1 MTFFKGKHLI
11 LSFLLVLLLPG
22 IGYPIHVS
30 FYIGDVSAIRDGKRI
45 NIAMGT
51 NLESGDFIKT
61 GKGGTISLVY
71 KDGSKLTV
79 KEKSRIKIGSKNI
92 PGSDNVTLLAGNLN
106 GKFTRLKKGQRK
118 VYTPTTICAI
128 RGTEFEIGV
137 SKNGNSRVELK
148 EGKLDINNP
157 YGSQKIKE
165 GTTVEAE
172 IARRPKKVSS
182 DTDMGTWRKKGNE
195 DFKNNPSKTS
205 GRYESQV
212 NTFKN
217 RLKVQSR
224 ETRAIG
230 SKVRSARKEK
240 DVLRAGDDLEK
251 NENSIEDDLILNEA
265 SKATIE
271 TIMKDYL
278 IRTDRI
284 FKTFE
289 RLKKECNK
297 VGEQQ
302 RRNYEAIQAVK
313 KAHRRAY
320 EKIIGRFKKDRDN
333 ILNPGNRDRIR
344 PDFPE
349 KK

>member
-1 MTFFKGKHLI
+1 MKFFKGKYLV

-30 FYIGDVSAIRDGKRI
+30 FYIGDVSAMRDGKRI

-51 NLESGDFIKT
+51 NLESGDLIKT
-61 GKGGTISLVY
+61 GKGGTVSLVY

-79 KEKSRIKIGSKNI
+79 KEKSHIKIGSKNI
-92 PGSDNVTLLAGNLN
+92 PGSDNITLLAGNLN

-165 GTTVEAE
+165 GTTVESE
-172 IARRPKKVSS
+172 IARRPEKVSS
-182 DTDMGTWRKKGNE
+182 DSNMDSWREEKDE
-195 DFKNNPSKTS
+195 DFTKNPSNTS
-205 GRYESQV
+205 SRYENQV

-217 RLKVQSR
+217 RLKVQER

-230 SKVRSARKEK
+230 SNVKSARKKE
-240 DVLRAGDDLEK
+240 DVLRAGDDLQK
-251 NENSIEDDLILNEA
+251 NENSIEDDLMLNEA
-265 SKATIE
+265 SKVTIE

-284 FKTFE
+284 FETFE

-297 VGEQQ
+297 VAEQQ

-313 KAHRRAY
+313 KAHRQAY
-320 EKIIGRFKKDRDN
+320 EKIIGKFKKDRDS
-333 ILNPGNRDRIR
+333 ILNPRNRDRIR

-349 KK
+349 KQ